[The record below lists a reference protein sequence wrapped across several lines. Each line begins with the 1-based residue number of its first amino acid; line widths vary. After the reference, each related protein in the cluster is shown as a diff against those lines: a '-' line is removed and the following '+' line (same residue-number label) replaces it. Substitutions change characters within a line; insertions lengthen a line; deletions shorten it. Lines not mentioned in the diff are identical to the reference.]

1 MTERALYSVLG
12 VGNSVDIPKVTYT
25 NAIFRRVVDLGNAN
39 I

>member
-1 MTERALYSVLG
+1 MAECALYGVLG
-12 VGNSVDIPKVTYT
+12 AGNSVDIPKVTYT

>member
-1 MTERALYSVLG
+1 MAECALYGVLG
-12 VGNSVDIPKVTYT
+12 VCNSVDIPKVTYT